1 MGEMCSRFLPRPSSA
16 VELGFQML
24 RKLPE
29 AQNRAFIVTTVN
41 KRVLDRRIGPTDTI
55 EIPGGRADDLDEVL
69 EAVEKVVGPP
79 QSTLSRIRPA

>member
-1 MGEMCSRFLPRPSSA
+1 VTIYDISVPYEDNWTF
-16 VELGFQML
+16 FQML

-55 EIPGGRADDLDEVL
+55 EIPGGRADDLAEGH

-79 QSTLSRIRPA
+79 ASTLSRIRPA